1 MTLVRYPVGVVFCQS
16 ASRLVFDWCQPA
28 NGAPSK
34 KLQNSINTCI
44 APSASAAAAGA
55 DAADD
60 DGDATAARS
69 AVRLS
74 LSTR

>member
-44 APSASAAAAGA
+44 APSAAAAGA